1 MLQDSFIETSV
12 TRKTGFTEVIFNTF
26 LVTAC
31 IITVF
36 FVNFIPL
43 SLGYNAWFITGIIS
57 FGIVAGVVI
66 LIKREKKIYEIEM
79 SNDLV
84 DCAVIN
90 GDNKRDDLV
99 SFSIK
104 DCEYIGP
111 VTSDRYE
118 SDKADSHYVVKMT
131 DFKYFDIEDTYWYFL
146 VVQEG
151 AKIMVVFHY
160 KDEMY
165 QVFRRYNPRN
175 TIPMSKLPKP
185 AAKKEGDE
193 GAE

>member
-12 TRKTGFTEVIFNTF
+12 KRKTGFTEVFFNTF

-31 IITVF
+31 ILTVF
-36 FVNFIPL
+36 FVNFIPF

-66 LIKREKKIYEIEM
+66 IIKRESKIYEIEM

-84 DCAVIN
+84 DCAVIHS
-90 GDNKRDDLV
+90 DNKRDDLM

-111 VTSDRYE
+111 VTSDRFE
-118 SDKADSHYVVKMT
+118 SDKNNSNLVIKMT
-131 DFKYFDIEDTYWYFL
+131 DFKNFDIDDKYWYFL
-146 VVQEG
+146 ITNEG
-151 AKIMVVFHY
+151 YKIMIVFHY
-160 KDEMY
+160 KEEMY
-165 QVFRRYNPRN
+165 PVFRRYNPRG
-175 TIPMSKLPKP
+175 TIPMAMPHK
-185 AAKKEGDE
+185 AKAKD
-193 GAE
+193 AENE

>member
-12 TRKTGFTEVIFNTF
+12 KRKTGFTEVFFNTF

-31 IITVF
+31 ILTVF
-36 FVNFIPL
+36 FVNFIPF

-66 LIKREKKIYEIEM
+66 IIKRESKIYEIEM

-84 DCAVIN
+84 DCAVIHS
-90 GDNKRDDLV
+90 DNKRDDLM

-111 VTSDRYE
+111 VTSDRFE
-118 SDKADSHYVVKMT
+118 SDKNNSNLVIKMT
-131 DFKYFDIEDTYWYFL
+131 DFKNFDIDEKYWYFL
-146 VVQEG
+146 VTNEG
-151 AKIMVVFHY
+151 YKIMIVFHY
-160 KDEMY
+160 KEEMY
-165 QVFRRYNPRN
+165 PVFRRYNPRG
-175 TIPMSKLPKP
+175 TIPMAMPHK
-185 AAKKEGDE
+185 AKAKD
-193 GAE
+193 AENE

>member
-12 TRKTGFTEVIFNTF
+12 KRKTGFTEVFFNTF

-31 IITVF
+31 ILTVF
-36 FVNFIPL
+36 FVNFIPF

-66 LIKREKKIYEIEM
+66 IIKRESKIYEIEM

-84 DCAVIN
+84 DCAVIHS
-90 GDNKRDDLV
+90 DNKRDDLR

-111 VTSDRYE
+111 VTSDRFE
-118 SDKADSHYVVKMT
+118 SDKNNSNLVIKMT
-131 DFKYFDIEDTYWYFL
+131 DFKNFDIDEKYWYFL
-146 VVQEG
+146 VTNEG
-151 AKIMVVFHY
+151 YKIMIVFHY
-160 KDEMY
+160 KEEMY
-165 QVFRRYNPRN
+165 PVFRRYNPRG
-175 TIPMSKLPKP
+175 TIPMAMPHK
-185 AAKKEGDE
+185 AKAKD
-193 GAE
+193 AENE

>member
-12 TRKTGFTEVIFNTF
+12 KRKTGFTEVIFNTF

-36 FVNFIPL
+36 FVNFIPF
-43 SLGYNAWFITGIIS
+43 SFGYNAWFITGIIS

-66 LIKREKKIYEIEM
+66 IIKRESKIYEIEM

-84 DCAVIN
+84 DCAVIHS
-90 GDNKRDDLV
+90 DNKRDDLM

-111 VTSDRYE
+111 VTCDRFE
-118 SDKADSHYVVKMT
+118 SDKNNSNLVIKMT
-131 DFKYFDIEDTYWYFL
+131 DFKNFDIDDKYWYFL
-146 VVQEG
+146 ITNEG
-151 AKIMVVFHY
+151 YKIMIVFHY
-160 KDEMY
+160 KEEMY
-165 QVFRRYNPRN
+165 PVFRRYNPRG
-175 TIPMSKLPKP
+175 TIPMAMPHK
-185 AAKKEGDE
+185 AKAKD
-193 GAE
+193 AENE